1 LTVKDSEVDK
11 LKGELNDSRNKE
23 QELRKNAEHMT
34 EEKSKLEI
42 QISNIQKDLADNN
55 RQKEEIDQRHAEA
68 LLGHLFELQ
77 EQLEAS
83 LKDTTSLDENVEA
96 PL

>member
-1 LTVKDSEVDK
+1 VDK

-42 QISNIQKDLADNN
+42 QITSIQKDLADNN

-68 LLGHLFELQ
+68 LDQLSEQ
-77 EQLEAS
+77 QKQLEAS
-83 LKDTTSLDENVEA
+83 QKDKTSLEKNVQD
-96 PL
+96 LTLS